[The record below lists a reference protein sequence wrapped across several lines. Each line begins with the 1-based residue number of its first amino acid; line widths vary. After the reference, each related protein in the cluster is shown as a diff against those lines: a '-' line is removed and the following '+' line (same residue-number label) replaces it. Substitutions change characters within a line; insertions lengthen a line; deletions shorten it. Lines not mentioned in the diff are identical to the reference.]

1 MYNSTTGAE
10 QQRWK
15 TRLDNYLANTQRV
28 FFPEQYGNQTLT
40 EYACEGQNNCNVDQ
54 RSFKAYISRWLAVT
68 VQIAPFT
75 AGTILPWLKTSAINA
90 AKACSETSGG
100 LACGRTWYTGGDDGL
115 RDVGYQMSTLSIVQ
129 ANLIQQS
136 PALMNIQ
143 TGNSTSDPNAGG
155 GPVNILPDPIFTRKM
170 TDGDKAGAWIV
181 TVVAMLAC
189 FGTAVALLVD
199 EDVGISSIFPS
210 SRF

>member
-1 MYNSTTGAE
+1 M
-10 QQRWK
+10 
-15 TRLDNYLANTQRV
+15 
-28 FFPEQYGNQTLT
+28 T

-54 RSFKAYISRWLAVT
+54 RSFKAYLARWLAVAM
-68 VQIAPFT
+68 QLAPVT
-75 AGTILPWLKTSAINA
+75 TGTILPWLRTSATNA

-115 RDVGYQMSTLSIVQ
+115 RDVGYQMSALSIVQ

-143 TGNSTSDPNAGG
+143 TGDSASDPNAGA
-155 GPVNILPDPIFTRKM
+155 GPVNVLPPTGRL
-170 TDGDKAGAWIV
+170 TGANEAGAWLL

-189 FGTAVALLVD
+189 FGTAIALLVE
-199 EDVGISSIFPS
+199 EDVGLSSLFGS
-210 SRF
+210 WRFG